1 MAIHLKS
8 TGVDFADLS
17 NLGGMAQELL
27 DDYEAGTFTPSMAGI
42 NVNGATAFYVHIAKL
57 VSVKTFMVA
66 GGAGNG
72 QTNAVIGS
80 LPYTA
85 DGGQYNY
92 GHDTVLTDQLD
103 HAYGHVAG
111 QMAPGTTNFTLIVS
125 SHIVNAHSGLT
136 LDHFTSSSDIRA
148 SLSYVSA

>member
-1 MAIHLKS
+1 MALHLKS
-8 TGVDFADLS
+8 TGVDYSDFA
-17 NLGGMAQELL
+17 NNAGMTSELF
-27 DDYEAGTFTPSMAGI
+27 DDYEAGTFTPSIAGI
-42 NVNGATAFYVHIAKL
+42 NVNLATGYYVHIGKL
-57 VSVKTFMVA
+57 VNIKAFMIA
-66 GGAGNG
+66 GGSGDG

-85 DGGQYNY
+85 DAGNYNY